1 MDGLFDS
8 VLAYLREHWIEL
20 LVAAGSALIGWFLG
34 KRRARHEWRRKEFYD
49 RLNVSMTT
57 IQNGRLL
64 IRTLIEKR
72 CEEVFLNR
80 VASESVIAAARQTT
94 EAAPILP
101 LSEGDYWYYLNA
113 VLNEVAE
120 KFAAGTM
127 RRDIRG
133 EAACTT
139 YLLCLTSEAAG
150 AVRTRKV
157 RAMLVKKALL
167 EHLPEQMPSFESPN
181 HATRWHTLGQLAAA
195 WKTTPQKFIE
205 VEICV

>member
-1 MDGLFDS
+1 MDGLLDS
-8 VLAYLREHWIEL
+8 VLTYLREHWIEL
-20 LVAAGSALIGWFLG
+20 LLAAGSALIGWFLG
-34 KRRARHEWRRKEFYD
+34 KRRARHEWQRKEFYD

-80 VASESVIAAARQTT
+80 VASDGVIAAARRTT
-94 EAAPILP
+94 GADPILP
-101 LSEGDYWYYLNA
+101 LPAEDYWYYLNA

-127 RRDIRG
+127 RRDVHG
-133 EAACTT
+133 EAACAT

-157 RAMLVKKALL
+157 RAMLVKKSLL
-167 EHLPEQMPSFESPN
+167 ENLPEQKPAFESPN
-181 HATRWHTLGQLAAA
+181 HSTRWDTLGQLAAA
-195 WKTTPQKFIE
+195 WKTAPQKFIE
-205 VEICV
+205 IEIGV